1 MGGGEGAVGEFGMRT
16 AIRRRRAQS
25 ANGRKEGR
33 GAVGV
38 VVSDSEEELEVLRQP
53 NLIQNR
59 KLDSEARRRQSSLLR
74 EGVEDVECRA
84 L

>member
-1 MGGGEGAVGEFGMRT
+1 MGGGEGAVGEFGR
-16 AIRRRRAQS
+16 RRRRAQS

-59 KLDSEARRRQSSLLR
+59 KLDSEARRRHS
-74 EGVEDVECRA
+74 
-84 L
+84 

>member
-1 MGGGEGAVGEFGMRT
+1 MEE
-16 AIRRRRAQS
+16 
-25 ANGRKEGR
+25 E

-59 KLDSEARRRQSSLLR
+59 KLDSEARRRHS
-74 EGVEDVECRA
+74 
-84 L
+84 

>member
-1 MGGGEGAVGEFGMRT
+1 MGGGEGAVGEFGR
-16 AIRRRRAQS
+16 RRRRAQS

-53 NLIQNR
+53 NLIQMRIVNLIQ
-59 KLDSEARRRQSSLLR
+59 KLADVTP
-74 EGVEDVECRA
+74 EGGCRG
-84 L
+84 